1 VPRQQTGTRP
11 SSGRVP
17 RPSTRVQRAEGE
29 GEISEQEN
37 LVLGQ
42 IRNYFD
48 LPFSRHFHKFD
59 ENELANRILWMIG
72 DMDLPPHLNLFYYT
86 DPEFLNPDVHGPIP
100 RDDVDLFLVSVGNY
114 ILSLKQDDFDFQVA
128 KRKADIERQ
137 RILYSKVQPRPKVR
151 KLKRLRQR
159 VGGLIGSRR

>member
-1 VPRQQTGTRP
+1 MTKVHTGRG
-11 SSGRVP
+11 SSTGRIP

-29 GEISEQEN
+29 GEISEVEN
-37 LVLGQ
+37 LILGQ

-59 ENELANRILWMIG
+59 ENELANRILWHISGME
-72 DMDLPPHLNLFYYT
+72 LPMELNLYNYL
-86 DPEFLNPDVHGPIP
+86 DPIFLDPNRPGPLP
-100 RDDVDLFLVSVGNY
+100 REDVDNFLIEVGNY

-137 RILYSKVQPRPKVR
+137 KKEFQDAEPTPKKKVKKIRRRVIKV
-151 KLKRLRQR
+151 
-159 VGGLIGSRR
+159 VS

>member
-48 LPFSRHFHKFD
+48 LPFSRHFKKFD

-72 DMDLPPHLNLFYYT
+72 DMDLPQHLNLFYYT

-128 KRKADIERQ
+128 KRKGDLERQ
-137 RILYSKVQPRPKVR
+137 KIRYAKVERVTKVKKIKRLVSKV
-151 KLKRLRQR
+151 
-159 VGGLIGSRR
+159 VGR